1 MHKNEIVLVVFRVLF
16 TNVLLSAS
24 ACICLFV
31 FISVVM
37 SVSLTVTVC
46 LPGPEKAGL
55 ASILLLYSMGAWCT
69 LWGY

>member
-16 TNVLLSAS
+16 TSVLLSAS

-31 FISVVM
+31 FISVFM
-37 SVSLTVTVC
+37 SVSFSVTVC
-46 LPGPEKAGL
+46 LPEKAGL
-55 ASILLLYSMGAWCT
+55 AFILLLYSTGAWCI